1 MDHRQLSYFLAVCE
15 ACSITGAAAAAHIS
29 EQALS
34 KTIRDL
40 EGELGAQLFVRSNRG
55 VEVTVQGEELM
66 REARSYLSHHDAIVS
81 MFAGADAGDQ
91 CERVSLGAPSGVMA
105 WWLPDGFL
113 RDFIVA
119 HPEAR
124 FELHCFTEDR
134 YGRPRHASGR
144 DILFYTTPLFPEGWE
159 VAFSASRAVQVMVRA
174 DDPLAEFD
182 VIPLAALAGRDL
194 GVIIHDTPM
203 QTDIIDTL
211 ARAGIAPTNQYGIPE
226 IPLMEQLV
234 VAGRAVNL
242 YGGDGRN
249 LPEGTVVRPMEGLD
263 ALWSIYVLVRES
275 RRLGPVGREL
285 VERIGECLAQEQ
297 RRRGEGR

>member
-1 MDHRQLSYFLAVCE
+1 M
-15 ACSITGAAAAAHIS
+15 
-29 EQALS
+29 
-34 KTIRDL
+34 
-40 EGELGAQLFVRSNRG
+40 
-55 VEVTVQGEELM
+55 QGEELM

-81 MFAGADAGDQ
+81 MFAGAGAGDQ
-91 CERVSLGAPSGVMA
+91 RARVSLGAPSGVMA

-174 DDPLAEFD
+174 DDPLVEFD

-194 GVIIHDTPM
+194 GVIIHDT
-203 QTDIIDTL
+203 
-211 ARAGIAPTNQYGIPE
+211 
-226 IPLMEQLV
+226 
-234 VAGRAVNL
+234 
-242 YGGDGRN
+242 
-249 LPEGTVVRPMEGLD
+249 VRPMEGLD
-263 ALWSIYVLVRES
+263 ALWSIYVLVREG

-297 RRRGEGR
+297 GRRGGGR